1 MEVIEVIPEMHKR
14 ATVLQ
19 LQRKA
24 IGFVP
29 TMGALHAGHVR
40 QIEASNKYADV
51 TVVSIFLN
59 PAQFTPNDDL
69 INYPSNLENDLKLCG
84 TEGVDIVFTPQVNA
98 MYPVDYSTYVQEEL
112 VSKQL
117 GGPIRPLFFR
127 GFATVITI
135 FLNIIRPDFLILGQ
149 KDVQQTCLIRKV
161 VKDLHMP
168 VDIVIVPTVRESDGL
183 ACSATNQRLDKTQRA
198 QVIKVYES
206 MVKAKQMVENGTR
219 SVERIVAE
227 VTQILS
233 KQLKIR
239 INYVAIVDAETLTP
253 MPVIQTGKSL
263 LTISIWCDNIR
274 LNDNILL

>member
-14 ATVLQ
+14 STLLQ

-24 IGFVP
+24 VGFVP

-40 QIEASNKYADV
+40 QIEASNKYADI

-98 MYPVDYSTYVQEEL
+98 MYPIDYSTYIQEEL

-117 GGPIRPLFFR
+117 GGPIRPQFFR

-149 KDVQQTCLIRKV
+149 KDIQQTCLIKKI
-161 VKDLHMP
+161 VKDLHIP
-168 VDIVIVPTVRESDGL
+168 VDIIVVPTVREPDGL
-183 ACSATNQRLDKTQRA
+183 ACSAANQRLDKAQRA
-198 QVIKVYES
+198 QVVKVYES
-206 MVKAKQMVENGTR
+206 MVKARQMVENGTR

-227 VTQILS
+227 VTQVLS

-239 INYVAIVDAETLTP
+239 VNYIAVVDPDTLTP
-253 MPVIQTGKSL
+253 LTVIHPGKSL
-263 LTISIWCDNIR
+263 LTISIWCDSIR
-274 LNDNILL
+274 LNDNIFL